1 MYSLYEVRNL
11 WVNDM
16 NILFKHFFKTFFL
29 KILFFSNLYTQCRA
43 QTHNLQINIPIL
55 DKVSQPGA
63 PDVNILEYIALSE
76 LLEHSISFLLLIE
89 LNTVSV
95 WPDPVNIPICTHGS
109 SDKGRGALIG

>member
-1 MYSLYEVRNL
+1 MGTTAKTAGLQEYIYNLCIVCMRLEINL

-43 QTHNLQINIPIL
+43 QTHNLEINIPIL

-76 LLEHSISFLLLIE
+76 LLEHTSLSY
-89 LNTVSV
+89 
-95 WPDPVNIPICTHGS
+95 C
-109 SDKGRGALIG
+109 